1 MGFSLLPSPL
11 YSEKKIKCHYENPLA
26 LSLLSEHL
34 SKLLINLDPVG
45 EREITV
51 ICIGT
56 DRATGDCLGPL
67 VGWILM
73 RHSIDFAIYGTL
85 NDPVHATNLLHKLEN
100 IKNKHQY
107 PLIIA
112 IDACLGRLENVGMI
126 NVGLGEIT
134 PGAGVH
140 KKLPPVGDIHFTGIV
155 NVSGH
160 MEFLV
165 LQNTRLNVVM
175 QMATK
180 IAHSIVIGV
189 KKAKQRSC
197 SSMLHR

>member
-1 MGFSLLPSPL
+1 MSFSFLPSQL
-11 YSEKKIKCHYENPLA
+11 YSEKPIKCHYENPLA
-26 LSLLSEHL
+26 LSLLSEQL
-34 SKLLINLDPVG
+34 CKLLIEIDPAVQ
-45 EREITV
+45 REIAV

-73 RHSIDFAIYGTL
+73 RHRIDFALYGTL
-85 NDPVHATNLLHKLEN
+85 DDPVHATNLADKLES
-100 IKNKHQY
+100 IKKNHHS
-107 PLIIA
+107 PIIIA

-155 NVSGH
+155 NVSGY

-180 IAHSIVIGV
+180 IAHSIVIGI
-189 KKAKQRSC
+189 KKAKNRS
-197 SSMLHR
+197 SSLIITK

>member
-1 MGFSLLPSPL
+1 MGFSFLTSQL
-11 YSEKKIKCHYENPLA
+11 YSEKEFKCHYENPLA
-26 LSLLSEHL
+26 LSLLSDQL
-34 SKLLINLDPVG
+34 SKLLLEIDAKG
-45 EREITV
+45 QREIAV
-51 ICIGT
+51 VCIGT

-73 RHSIDFAIYGTL
+73 RHPINFALYGTL
-85 NDPVHATNLLHKLEN
+85 NDPVHAANLSQKLEIIN
-100 IKNKHQY
+100 TNHHS

-126 NVGLGEIT
+126 NIGRGEIA

-140 KKLPPVGDIHFTGIV
+140 KKLPTLGDIYFTGIV

-165 LQNTRLNVVM
+165 LQNTRLNIVM

-180 IAHSIVIGV
+180 IAHSVIIGI
-189 KKAKQRSC
+189 KKAKR
-197 SSMLHR
+197 

>member
-1 MGFSLLPSPL
+1 MSFSYSSSQL
-11 YSEKKIKCHYENPLA
+11 YSEEPIKCHYENPLS
-26 LSLLSEHL
+26 LYLLSEQL
-34 SKLLINLDPVG
+34 CKLLINIDPEG
-45 EREITV
+45 QREIAV

-73 RHSIDFAIYGTL
+73 KHHLDFTLYGTL
-85 NDPVHATNLLHKLEN
+85 DNPVHATNLADRLAL
-100 IKNKHQY
+100 IKKNHLS
-107 PLIIA
+107 PIIIA
-112 IDACLGRLENVGMI
+112 IDACLGRLENVGTI
-126 NVGLGEIT
+126 NVGQGEIS

-140 KKLPPVGDIHFTGIV
+140 KKLPSLGDIYFTGIV

-165 LQNTRLNVVM
+165 LQNTRLNIVM

-180 IAHSIVIGV
+180 IAHSIVIGI
-189 KKAKQRSC
+189 KKAKRHH
-197 SSMLHR
+197 SSLIINK

>member
-1 MGFSLLPSPL
+1 MSFSFPSSQL
-11 YSEKKIKCHYENPLA
+11 YSDKPIKCHYENPLS
-26 LSLLSEHL
+26 LYLLSEQL
-34 SKLLINLDPVG
+34 CKLLTDIDPKG
-45 EREITV
+45 QREIAV

-73 RHSIDFAIYGTL
+73 RHHLDFTLYGTL
-85 NDPVHATNLLHKLEN
+85 DDPVHATNLADKLTFVKEN
-100 IKNKHQY
+100 HLSPI
-107 PLIIA
+107 IIA
-112 IDACLGRLENVGMI
+112 IDACLGRLENVGTI
-126 NVGLGEIT
+126 NVGQGEIR

-140 KKLPPVGDIHFTGIV
+140 KNLPSLGDIYFTGTV

-165 LQNTRLNVVM
+165 LQNTRLNIVM

-180 IAHSIVIGV
+180 IAHSVVIGI
-189 KKAKQRSC
+189 KKAKRRNTS
-197 SSMLHR
+197 LIINK

>member
-1 MGFSLLPSPL
+1 MGFSFLPSQL
-11 YSEKKIKCHYENPLA
+11 YSEKQIKCHYENPVA
-26 LSLLSEHL
+26 LSILSEQL
-34 SKLLINLDPVG
+34 SKLLIGLDPEG
-45 EREITV
+45 RREIAV
-51 ICIGT
+51 VCIGT

-67 VGWILM
+67 VGWFLAKHPIN
-73 RHSIDFAIYGTL
+73 FALYGTL
-85 NDPVHATNLLHKLEN
+85 NDPVHATNLIEKLEDVQ
-100 IKNKHQY
+100 KKHHA

-126 NVGLGEIT
+126 NLGLGEIT

-165 LQNTRLNVVM
+165 LQNTRLHVVM
-175 QMATK
+175 QMATR
-180 IAHSIVIGV
+180 IAHSIVIGI
-189 KKAKQRSC
+189 KKAQRQTPFLGSKT
-197 SSMLHR
+197 

>member
-1 MGFSLLPSPL
+1 MGFSLFPSQL
-11 YSEKKIKCHYENPLA
+11 YSDTQFKCHYENPLA
-26 LSLLSEHL
+26 LSLLSGQL
-34 SKLLINLDPVG
+34 SKLLLEIDPNNQ
-45 EREITV
+45 REIAV
-51 ICIGT
+51 VCIGT

-73 RHSIDFAIYGTL
+73 KHPINFALYGTL
-85 NDPVHATNLLHKLEN
+85 NDPVHAANLSDKLEIIN
-100 IKNKHQY
+100 NKHCS

-112 IDACLGRLENVGMI
+112 IDACLGRIENVGMI
-126 NVGLGEIT
+126 NIGRGNIA

-140 KKLPPVGDIHFTGIV
+140 KKLPRVGDIFFTGIV

-165 LQNTRLNVVM
+165 LQNTRLNIVM

-180 IAHSIVIGV
+180 IAHSIIIGL
-189 KKAKQRSC
+189 KKTKR
-197 SSMLHR
+197 